1 MHPTDDPLL
10 SAMGLAEA
18 SALCVLER
26 KLAFVTS
33 HTGRLLFA
41 DESCLTFIEG
51 GQFILEQDGQIIGA
65 SPSNQRA
72 LEVGLGS
79 PDPVQILLVGQ
90 DTGDFA
96 SCNVTPSAEA
106 RLWRAFRL
114 EGRQPCLPSGFAQAF
129 NLTPSEASLCQQLI
143 QPGKEAVIAKALGL
157 SPETVRTHRK
167 RIYMK
172 LAVTERAELIHLAWR
187 LSGGL

>member
-65 SPSNQRA
+65 SAANQRA
-72 LEVGLGS
+72 LDVGLGS
-79 PDPVQILLVGQ
+79 PDPIQILLV
-90 DTGDFA
+90 DHATGDFA

-114 EGRQPCLPSGFAQAF
+114 EGRQPCLPSGFEQAF
-129 NLTPSEASLCQQLI
+129 NLTPSEASLCQLLI
-143 QPGKEAVIAKALGL
+143 KPGKETDIAKALGL
-157 SPETVRTHRK
+157 STETVRTHRK

>member
-41 DESCLTFIEG
+41 DESCLDFIEG

-65 SPSNQRA
+65 SAANQRA
-72 LEVGLGS
+72 LDVGLGS
-79 PDPVQILLVGQ
+79 PDPVQILLVGH

-96 SCNVTPSAEA
+96 SCNVTPSTEA

-129 NLTPSEASLCQQLI
+129 NLTPSEASLCKLLI
-143 QPGKEAVIAKALGL
+143 QPRKETDLAADLGL

-172 LAVTERAELIHLAWR
+172 LGVTERAGLIHLAWR
-187 LSGGL
+187 LSTGL